1 MPWRTAEGLEEVPEE
16 MEGVEGVECVLLVF
30 QSDAHPVAAGL
41 LAREKVAAAGEQEG
55 TAAALTLL
63 DV

>member
-16 MEGVEGVECVLLVF
+16 MEGVEAGV
-30 QSDAHPVAAGL
+30 